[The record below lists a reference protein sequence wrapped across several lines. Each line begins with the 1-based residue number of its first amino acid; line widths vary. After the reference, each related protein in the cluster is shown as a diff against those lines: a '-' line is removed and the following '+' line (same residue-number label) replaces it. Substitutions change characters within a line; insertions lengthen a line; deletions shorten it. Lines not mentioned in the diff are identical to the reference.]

1 MQPAISGEEIETG
14 IKSLEILVLRNTLF
28 FNAQASSGQL
38 WCSLMCN
45 KYENLKLLDKIWY
58 SVLVLFVH
66 TSTLLCI
73 FDCRLLGRTD
83 EFAHR
88 DDVLTVLTL
97 NDIS

>member
-45 KYENLKLLDKIWY
+45 KYENLKLLDKI
-58 SVLVLFVH
+58 
-66 TSTLLCI
+66 
-73 FDCRLLGRTD
+73 
-83 EFAHR
+83 
-88 DDVLTVLTL
+88 
-97 NDIS
+97 